1 MEWYLAVGCYLITK
15 SKHIVEDVVYG
26 LCALSRS
33 TDFTLN
39 TVIHLL
45 KLLQAAYN
53 DEADQ
58 S

>member
-1 MEWYLAVGCYLITK
+1 MGCCYLITK
-15 SKHIVEDVVYG
+15 SKRIVEDVVYG
-26 LCALSRS
+26 LCTLSRS

-53 DEADQ
+53 DVADQ
-58 S
+58 LDCGL

>member
-1 MEWYLAVGCYLITK
+1 MGCCYLITK

-33 TDFTLN
+33 IDFTLN